1 VRIVIFGATGAVG
14 RHLTEQALERDWN
27 VVAFA
32 RSPQS
37 LGDLREHVD
46 TIQGNVRDPDA
57 VNWALRDVDA
67 AVSAV
72 GHTDTS
78 QGDVLEVT
86 ADHLMQAMHRHGV
99 ERLVTLVGTGVS
111 CPKDPSSIG
120 RTVMMSV
127 MRLMVGGMLDDA
139 QRHADLIRDT
149 DLEWT
154 IVRPPRLTDAE
165 RTGHTSSGYLK
176 LGPLDSIPRADLA
189 DFMLEQVHSDEW
201 LRELPMVA
209 ST

>member
-1 VRIVIFGATGAVG
+1 VIFGATGAVG
-14 RHLTEQALERDWN
+14 RHLTEQALQRDWH

-37 LGDLREHVD
+37 LGDLRDRVD
-46 TIQGNVRDPDA
+46 VIQGNVRDPDA

-72 GHTDTS
+72 GHTETS

-86 ADHLMQAMHRHGV
+86 ANHLIQAMNRHGV
-99 ERLVTLVGTGVS
+99 ERLITLVGAGVS
-111 CPKDPSSIG
+111 SPKDPSSIG
-120 RTVMMSV
+120 RTAMMSV

-149 DLEWT
+149 DLKWT
-154 IVRPPRLTDAE
+154 VVRPPRLTDAE
-165 RTGHTSSGYLK
+165 PTGHTKAGYLK
-176 LGPLDSIPRADLA
+176 LGPFDSIPRADLA
-189 DFMLEQVHSDEW
+189 EFMLEQVHSDEW
-201 LRELPMVA
+201 LRESPMV
-209 ST
+209 TGV